1 MPKITLKRVIDNSG
15 ATADLFPTT
24 TVDQI
29 ISEGTGV
36 AGADESLSSF
46 LVGTYIPLS
55 QKAVA
60 DGVATLNSSGKVPFT
75 QLPASVTGGMK
86 FVGTIDASAGNTEAN
101 AVGLSTLFDELTYAN
116 FATDAPELVGS
127 YRVVTDAGWIKN
139 SAGTQNTTAY
149 FEFRVG
155 QEGASNPSDAI
166 GEEGDNT
173 SPIYLEIGD
182 WIVFTA
188 RRQPTG
194 GVLYYVFSII
204 NNTYSDA
211 TSTVKGV
218 VQLSSASDTSA
229 FSGDKVITES
239 VLDGLIGAIGA
250 ANKLAPAA
258 HNHDAVYYTE
268 TEIGNILGGS
278 TGITGYN
285 KTDWDNAYSGEITGL
300 SYSSGTITLA
310 RGSGSEA
317 DLTASITG
325 SIDFGTGSVITADR
339 FAFKNDTDGSNES
352 PLWSL
357 VENDNQP
364 SVQSYAGPGTTA
376 NYAIIHEN
384 NLVTKATAADFE
396 KIFYLASGVAN
407 TDTTVGS
414 IIIQID

>member
-1 MPKITLKRVIDNSG
+1 MPKITLKRVIDGSG
-15 ATADLFPTT
+15 NVAELYPTT
-24 TVDQI
+24 TLDQI
-29 ISEGTGV
+29 ISEGTGA

-46 LVGTYIPLS
+46 LTSTYIPLT

-60 DGVATLNSSGKVPFT
+60 DGVATLNGDGKVPFT
-75 QLPASVTGGMK
+75 QLPSSVTGGMK

-101 AVGLSTLFDELTYAN
+101 AVELSALFDELTYAN

-139 SAGTQNTTAY
+139 SDGTQNTTAY

-155 QEGASNPSDAI
+155 AEGASNPDDPI

-173 SPIYLEIGD
+173 SPIYLEKGD

-188 RRQPTG
+188 RRSPTS
-194 GVLYYVFSII
+194 GVNYYVFSII

-218 VQLSSASDTSA
+218 VLLSDAANTSEL
-229 FSGDKVITES
+229 SGNQVVTEGTLS
-239 VLDGLIGAIGA
+239 GLIGAIGD

-258 HNHDAVYYTE
+258 HNHDGIYYTE

-278 TGITGYN
+278 TAVTGYN
-285 KTDWDNAYSGEITGL
+285 KTNWDNAYSGEITGL
-300 SYSSGTITLA
+300 SYSNGTITLA
-310 RGSGSEA
+310 RASGSEA

-339 FAFKNDTDGSNES
+339 FSFKNDADGTNES

-357 VENDNQP
+357 VENNNEP
-364 SVQSYAGPGTTA
+364 SVQSFAGPGTTA

-384 NLVTKATAADFE
+384 NLVSKATTADFE